1 MILVSF
7 CSLVRARWRY
17 EQIIQY
23 LLSKRV
29 LFGTVMLWRV
39 WRRVRGGVHP
49 TDVFTGWC
57 PHIEGVVVDFSPH
70 NVGML
75 QVSSPTLVLDPWVW
89 FRPRSL
95 DWKLLSTKCCF
106 LTLLSH
112 QCCIFRSVSLQ
123 IIAASS
129 SWCSHT
135 AAAFLDWCFFKFRS
149 SQGKFV
155 FSLIWKSVPT
165 LCCLHTFLSPQSR
178 ISWSFVVLYFSSMY
192 SCVFKVMSPHCS
204 RSASLSVFRLFSSR
218 CRKVRTDFCPWF
230 KIGPHKVLFS

>member
-7 CSLVRARWRY
+7 CSLVRARGRY

-135 AAAFLDWCFFKFRS
+135 AAVFLDWCFLNFGLHKVS
-149 SQGKFV
+149 L
-155 FSLIWKSVPT
+155 FSG
-165 LCCLHTFLSPQSR
+165 
-178 ISWSFVVLYFSSMY
+178 WSGNR
-192 SCVFKVMSPHCS
+192 SPHYAACI
-204 RSASLSVFRLFSSR
+204 RFYPLKVVFL
-218 CRKVRTDFCPWF
+218 
-230 KIGPHKVLFS
+230 GHL